1 MGCVQR
7 GTWLIVAAHLAIGWA
22 ATVFSGRLAS
32 LMDRPDWLVDTRRA
46 PIWHVPPNGRLPQGR
61 SVVLLCKSSN
71 ARASR
76 CWTHPCVNRAYPR
89 SGVDMMRSH
98 FSRWLRRAMRRVLK
112 GQGLV
117 EYALLVVLISI
128 VSVAILS
135 ALGSNISVLYS
146 ASNVMVGL
154 P

>member
-1 MGCVQR
+1 
-7 GTWLIVAAHLAIGWA
+7 
-22 ATVFSGRLAS
+22 
-32 LMDRPDWLVDTRRA
+32 
-46 PIWHVPPNGRLPQGR
+46 
-61 SVVLLCKSSN
+61 
-71 ARASR
+71 
-76 CWTHPCVNRAYPR
+76 
-89 SGVDMMRSH
+89 MMRSQ
-98 FSRWLRRAMRRVLK
+98 FRRWLRQTMRRVLK